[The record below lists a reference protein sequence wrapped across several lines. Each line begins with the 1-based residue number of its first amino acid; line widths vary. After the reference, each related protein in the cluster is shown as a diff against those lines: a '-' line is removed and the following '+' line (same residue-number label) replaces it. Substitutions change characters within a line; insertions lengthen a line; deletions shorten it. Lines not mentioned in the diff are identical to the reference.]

1 MKNNIMPK
9 RGDIWLV
16 NFDPTEG
23 DEIKKLRPAIVINR
37 NLPINLELLIV
48 VPITNWKKDFNRLS
62 WLYRIDP
69 NEKNNLDKSSAAN
82 CFQIRTVSHSRFK
95 NRIGELTDEQ
105 IFEIVNAVGFC
116 IGL

>member
-1 MKNNIMPK
+1 MKNDIIPK
-9 RGDIWLV
+9 RGDIWFV
-16 NFDPTEG
+16 NFDSTEG

-37 NLPINLELLIV
+37 NLPVNLELLIV
-48 VPITNWKKDFNRLS
+48 VPITNWKNDFSRLS
-62 WLYRIDP
+62 WLYRIEPDG
-69 NEKNNLDKSSAAN
+69 KNNLNKSSAAN
-82 CFQIRTVSHSRFK
+82 CYQVRTVSLSRFK